1 MPYLKIYATGTNVA
15 THNSKIQITNDRNA
29 TPHVDQSPIS
39 ICPVLGSINHSD
51 WLNVSNVKGQSNVLY
66 YSLFLRKAM
75 CFDRVRTGHGKPG
88 KSWNFEK
95 KIPGLESHG
104 ISIRVM
110 ESHGKLL

>member
-1 MPYLKIYATGTNVA
+1 MVQASGL
-15 THNSKIQITNDRNA
+15 
-29 TPHVDQSPIS
+29 PILLA
-39 ICPVLGSINHSD
+39 IFLHR
-51 WLNVSNVKGQSNVLY
+51 
-66 YSLFLRKAM
+66 SLDFMSSLI
-75 CFDRVRTGHGKPG
+75 RVRTGHGKPG

>member
-1 MPYLKIYATGTNVA
+1 MK
-15 THNSKIQITNDRNA
+15 SKCLQ
-29 TPHVDQSPIS
+29 
-39 ICPVLGSINHSD
+39 GS
-51 WLNVSNVKGQSNVLY
+51 
-66 YSLFLRKAM
+66 
-75 CFDRVRTGHGKPG
+75 TGHGKPG

>member
-1 MPYLKIYATGTNVA
+1 MHLVHFNENIK
-15 THNSKIQITNDRNA
+15 
-29 TPHVDQSPIS
+29 
-39 ICPVLGSINHSD
+39 
-51 WLNVSNVKGQSNVLY
+51 
-66 YSLFLRKAM
+66 
-75 CFDRVRTGHGKPG
+75 DRVRTGHGKPG